1 MTKVAH
7 GLKQCLRIPSAI
19 RPVFSLPDIAT
30 MSLHL
35 SHVVNLMFC
44 GESAKYSPHFCGY
57 YSVLSPH
64 LLSTGKCKIIDLS
77 EENAF
82 RREKIEFLAR
92 SAVDFMLDIADE
104 CIRQG

>member
-1 MTKVAH
+1 MKVMVQQEMEVS
-7 GLKQCLRIPSAI
+7 LISTFKLFETVKSSLSIVMPILFLR
-19 RPVFSLPDIAT
+19 
-30 MSLHL
+30 M
-35 SHVVNLMFC
+35 N
-44 GESAKYSPHFCGY
+44 
-57 YSVLSPH
+57 

-82 RREKIEFLAR
+82 RREKIEFLAW